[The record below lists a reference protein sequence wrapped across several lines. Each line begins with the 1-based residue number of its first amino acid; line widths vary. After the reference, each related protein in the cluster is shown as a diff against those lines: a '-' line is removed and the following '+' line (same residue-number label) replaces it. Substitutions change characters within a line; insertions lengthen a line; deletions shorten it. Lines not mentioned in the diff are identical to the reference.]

1 MIGQIEA
8 FHIMVVNRTQIDLV
22 YSSANTRDKSGPR
35 VAINQL
41 IINTNDIWM
50 TEKILCKTFN
60 SVRLKTEAQ
69 GVNEPLKT
77 FSLAK
82 CQQGSGYFRIDVLQ
96 LATKTKFP

>member
-22 YSSANTRDKSGPR
+22 YSSAKTWDKSGPR

-50 TEKILCKTFN
+50 TELILCKTSF
-60 SVRLKTEAQ
+60 LF
-69 GVNEPLKT
+69 G
-77 FSLAK
+77 
-82 CQQGSGYFRIDVLQ
+82 
-96 LATKTKFP
+96 